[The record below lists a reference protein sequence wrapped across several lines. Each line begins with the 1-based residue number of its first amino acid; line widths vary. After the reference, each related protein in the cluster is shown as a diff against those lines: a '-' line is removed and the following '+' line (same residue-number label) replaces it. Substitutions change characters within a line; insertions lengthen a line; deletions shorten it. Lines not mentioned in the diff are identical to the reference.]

1 MSLSSSSSVDVMA
14 AAAAIGGPPASPA
27 RELALFVLD
36 QTLLGLRTAAQAV
49 ATVVKDPYVVSLHKH
64 ILIPLLGL
72 SLLFYLGTIVPLRLI
87 LWFTGLSSQTPRVQQ
102 WYWVMN
108 TTIPILINII
118 LRFVWYAP
126 LDRCYLAVL
135 SSLDESLTADLRKRA
150 PRSGWDIAKTEA
162 KRWMS
167 VVLFLPIY
175 WLLSWIP
182 LVGRGLKFIFK
193 LYTLSRYLS
202 PSHTVAAAVI
212 TTFPL
217 TEYPSTLLLS
227 FLLSLT
233 ASLQELNLPYLGRQQ
248 PPLSRRAELALL
260 VRENPQKVAALAFV
274 LPFTLVLMIPILGPL
289 SIIIAHAAAPVA
301 LVNLVLP
308 QRKKEGGRG
317 EGNAKEEVEKK
328 KKAK

>member
-1 MSLSSSSSVDVMA
+1 MSIHYTSTTSFTRLRQRLHRRLFFKAVCNHMHKHILQDRGPRMSLSSSSSVDVMA

-193 LYTLSRYLS
+193 
-202 PSHTVAAAVI
+202 
-212 TTFPL
+212 
-217 TEYPSTLLLS
+217 
-227 FLLSLT
+227 
-233 ASLQELNLPYLGRQQ
+233 
-248 PPLSRRAELALL
+248 
-260 VRENPQKVAALAFV
+260 VRGVED
-274 LPFTLVLMIPILGPL
+274 
-289 SIIIAHAAAPVA
+289 
-301 LVNLVLP
+301 
-308 QRKKEGGRG
+308 GGRY
-317 EGNAKEEVEKK
+317 KK
-328 KKAK
+328 KWGRAGERKYRTSFFH